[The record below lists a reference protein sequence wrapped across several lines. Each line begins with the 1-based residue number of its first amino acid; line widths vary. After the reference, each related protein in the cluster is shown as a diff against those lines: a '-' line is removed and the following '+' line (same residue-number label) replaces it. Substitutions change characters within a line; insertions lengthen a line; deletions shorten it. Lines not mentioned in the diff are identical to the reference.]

1 MEKINTDEVTLKGT
15 TAMQWAKELS
25 KLPNGDF
32 TVAFF
37 PCSRLRGQAYPKL
50 EVKEHCKWRTQLPK
64 ERFSVDGENLFLF
77 NDEHGEPKMC
87 YKILIRFMA
96 FPNDG
101 YKLHKID
108 WL

>member
-1 MEKINTDEVTLKGT
+1 MEKIIADDVTLDGI
-15 TAMQWAKELS
+15 TAMRWAKELS

-32 TVAFF
+32 TVMFF
-37 PCSRLRGQAYPKL
+37 PYSRLRNKAIPKL
-50 EVKEHCKWRTQLPK
+50 EIKEHCKWRTQLPK
-64 ERFSVDGENLFLF
+64 ERFSVDGENLLLF

-87 YKILIRFMA
+87 YKILIRYMA

>member
-1 MEKINTDEVTLKGT
+1 MEKINADDVTLKGVD
-15 TAMQWAKELS
+15 AMRWAKELS
-25 KLPNGDF
+25 KLPNVGF
-32 TVAFF
+32 TVVSF
-37 PCSRLRGQAYPKL
+37 PYSRLRNKAVPKL
-50 EVKEHCKWRTQLPK
+50 EIKEHSKWRTQLPK

-77 NDEHGEPKMC
+77 SDEHGEPKMC
-87 YKILIRFMA
+87 YKILIRYMA